1 MRVTGHHCDD
11 LLSRAPHGYQAKEE
25 TFMTIRPQYLQARAA
40 RSARRTCPWFAVQ
53 MMFVALIS
61 APLAAPQAHG
71 PLPSGESRELSIEQ
85 LKQLYLSCNR
95 EALDRHLGKA
105 EIMRCSM
112 VYEELKRRAFDGD
125 FDRLLAWSR
134 SQPLQSAER

>member
-1 MRVTGHHCDD
+1 MRVTGRHCDD
-11 LLSRAPHGYQAKEE
+11 LLSRQPHGYQAKKE
-25 TFMTIRPQYLQARAA
+25 TFMTIRPQYVHARAA
-40 RSARRTCPWFAVQ
+40 RSASWSCPGFAVR

-61 APLAAPQAHG
+61 APLAATQAHG

-112 VYEELKRRAFDGD
+112 VYEELKHRAFDGD

-134 SQPLQSAER
+134 SQPLQNSER